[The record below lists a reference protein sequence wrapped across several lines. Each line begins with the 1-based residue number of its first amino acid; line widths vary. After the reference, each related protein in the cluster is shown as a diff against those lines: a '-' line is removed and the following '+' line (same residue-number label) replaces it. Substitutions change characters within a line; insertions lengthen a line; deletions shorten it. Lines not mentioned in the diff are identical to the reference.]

1 MLKKE
6 MYLAPNLEEV
16 CEVPASILCES
27 GNDFT
32 SPVYG
37 GQDDDFIF

>member
-1 MLKKE
+1 MLIKE
-6 MYLAPNLEEV
+6 HYYAPDLQEV
-16 CEVPASILCES
+16 CDVPASILCES

-32 SPVYG
+32 SPFFG